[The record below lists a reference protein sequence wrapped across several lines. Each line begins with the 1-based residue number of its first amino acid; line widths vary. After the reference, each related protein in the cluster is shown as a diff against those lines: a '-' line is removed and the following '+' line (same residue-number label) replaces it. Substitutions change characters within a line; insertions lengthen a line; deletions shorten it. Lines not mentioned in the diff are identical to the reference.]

1 MTLTRLSKTTV
12 VFTERSASTLSAQT
26 TAGSV

>member
-1 MTLTRLSKTTV
+1 MTSMRLSKTTV
-12 VFTERSASTLSAQT
+12 VFIDESASTLSAQT